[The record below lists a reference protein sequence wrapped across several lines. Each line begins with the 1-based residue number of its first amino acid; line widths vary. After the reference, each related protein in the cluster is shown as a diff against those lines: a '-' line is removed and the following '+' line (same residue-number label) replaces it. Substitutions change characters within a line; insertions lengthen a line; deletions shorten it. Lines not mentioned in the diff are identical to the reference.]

1 MDNFFEE
8 KTKNQGTSHSEA
20 SQEVNGDIGF
30 VASEWE
36 EMVELDDV
44 QLATVVGGL
53 GGGLKGY
60 NGTVGLV
67 PSGDAR

>member
-20 SQEVNGDIGF
+20 SQEVNGDMAWG
-30 VASEWE
+30 

-44 QLATVVGGL
+44 QLATVVGGEVQ
-53 GGGLKGY
+53 LKSY

-67 PSGDAR
+67 PSGDAK

>member
-20 SQEVNGDIGF
+20 SQEVNGDM
-30 VASEWE
+30 ASEGE

-44 QLATVVGGL
+44 QLATGVV

-60 NGTVGLV
+60 AGGVGLV
-67 PSGDAR
+67 EAGEA